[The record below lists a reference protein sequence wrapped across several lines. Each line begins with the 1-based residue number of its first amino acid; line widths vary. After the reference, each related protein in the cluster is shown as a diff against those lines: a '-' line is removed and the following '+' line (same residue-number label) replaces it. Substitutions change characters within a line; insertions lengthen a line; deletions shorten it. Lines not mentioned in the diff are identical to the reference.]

1 MVRLLDGI
9 TDSLDMSLSKLWE
22 MVKDREAWDA
32 AIHGVTELDM
42 IWQLNNNNMVP
53 TEEWKAAYSELIIH
67 TEHQGNEL
75 HIMQDGLEDL
85 PDPVLSLCFGNTH

>member
-1 MVRLLDGI
+1 
-9 TDSLDMSLSKLWE
+9 
-22 MVKDREAWDA
+22 
-32 AIHGVTELDM
+32 
-42 IWQLNNNNMVP
+42 MVP
-53 TEEWKAAYSELIIH
+53 TEDWKAAYSELIIH